1 MKLITSPSEIRDL
14 ARKLNQDCKK
24 IGFVPTMGFL
34 HEGHRSLVQTAREEN
49 DIVIVSIFVNPTQFG
64 PQEDFAKYPRDLVR
78 DQALLEPLTDYLF
91 YPEVDRIYS
100 PDEKISFRVKDLTE
114 CLCGPF
120 RPGHFE
126 GVIQVLTKFFHL
138 IQPSKVYLGQKD
150 YQQTVIVRQAVRD
163 FLFDLEV
170 VVCPTVREKDGLA
183 MSSRNVYLSTE
194 EREKAIFLYQSLHRG
209 IELLKRGERN
219 TEAIIQKV
227 RTFLEQKGMNR
238 IDYIDLRDASTLEKR
253 SNIEGLIVLAG
264 ALYVGTTRLIDNI
277 LFDSHAP

>member
-1 MKLITSPSEIRDL
+1 M
-14 ARKLNQDCKK
+14 
-24 IGFVPTMGFL
+24 
-34 HEGHRSLVQTAREEN
+34 
-49 DIVIVSIFVNPTQFG
+49 
-64 PQEDFAKYPRDLVR
+64 
-78 DQALLEPLTDYLF
+78 
-91 YPEVDRIYS
+91 
-100 PDEKISFRVKDLTE
+100 KDLTE